1 MEFTVYKMADLQ
13 RTKSILLGLQK
24 DGVATIDAAVD
35 LMGRMVT
42 DQHAAIIAKSTGP
55 LFRTAESVEF
65 CPSCGKGIVVY
76 WPRISV
82 QVGAEVYGCK
92 RCQWSEVR

>member
-24 DGVATIDAAVD
+24 DGVTTIDQAVE
-35 LMGRMVT
+35 LMGRMVA
-42 DQHAAIIAKSTGP
+42 DQHAAIVAPGVGQSATTGA
-55 LFRTAESVEF
+55 TVEF

-76 WPRISV
+76 WPRISA
-82 QVGAEVYGCK
+82 QVGADVYGCK

>member
-13 RTKSILLGLQK
+13 RTKSILVRLQK
-24 DGVATIDAAVD
+24 DGVTTIDQAIE
-35 LMGRMVT
+35 LMGGMVA
-42 DQHAAIIAKSTGP
+42 DQHAAIVSREASQPVTNG
-55 LFRTAESVEF
+55 TSVEI
-65 CPSCGKGIVVY
+65 CPSCGKGIVVL

-82 QVGAEVYGCK
+82 QVGGDVYGCK